1 MARRDAHAA
10 MCVQREARQAAPTE
24 PIARRDHGPHG
35 RHHCTARAGAV
46 QCSASSA
53 DQRQRSVLD
62 HHQLRCSV
70 RIQAQVIP
78 RPNNRGSQRPAE
90 RARGVQCR
98 SRRMKRPVGNGTQAH
113 FTAPGRGAQDRR
125 SAQWRFRSRRRRLS
139 PSVCRFARTRVGLR
153 PGPYSTTTRYWCL
166 VGLIGC
172 GMARTGLGHGPK
184 AGPPQHYDF
193 NSIFHQDPSQKK
205 KTSVKISL
213 E

>member
-10 MCVQREARQAAPTE
+10 MCVQRETRQAAPTE

-90 RARGVQCR
+90 RARGVQCM
-98 SRRMKRPVGNGTQAH
+98 SRRLKRPVGTARRRVSRLQLEAHRTGGQAH
-113 FTAPGRGAQDRR
+113 GD
-125 SAQWRFRSRRRRLS
+125 
-139 PSVCRFARTRVGLR
+139 SVPVAGWASGL
-153 PGPYSTTTRYWCL
+153 GTYKTTRSKARYAAPTW
-166 VGLIGC
+166 
-172 GMARTGLGHGPK
+172 MAC
-184 AGPPQHYDF
+184 
-193 NSIFHQDPSQKK
+193 
-205 KTSVKISL
+205 
-213 E
+213 